1 MLNKIGWLLCFI
13 LSIFLL
19 NDSSAYAIWGGK
31 ITSFTADQVHISA
44 DGKIDAN
51 MKIYVTPDKMRMDGM
66 PGSKEGLDISMIYL
80 KEEKIHYMINNT
92 KKLFFKMPLDE
103 EKMKQAIK
111 SVQTSENE
119 KILGTE
125 KVNGFKCIKKEI
137 ETTVELMG
145 FKQKS
150 KSIVWVAKN
159 LDMPVRTK
167 MDDGSIIELRN
178 LKKGIPEDKYF
189 QVPKGYKQASNIMV
203 LMGMDFGNSLTEE
216 KADDN
221 IGKKEEKGEPFKLPF
236 KLPEGLKKFN
246 PFGKE

>member
-1 MLNKIGWLLCFI
+1 MLNKIGWFLCFI

-19 NDSSAYAIWGGK
+19 NDSSAHAIWGGK

-44 DGKIDAN
+44 DGKIVAN
-51 MKIYVTPDKMRMDGM
+51 MKIYITPDKMRIDGM
-66 PGSKEGLDISMIYL
+66 PGCKEDLDISMIYL
-80 KEEKIHYMINNT
+80 KGEKIHYMINHT
-92 KKLFFKMPLDE
+92 RKLFIKMPLDE

-111 SVQTSENE
+111 SVETSENK

-137 ETTVELMG
+137 ETTVKLMG
-145 FKQKS
+145 FKQKT
-150 KSIVWVAKN
+150 KTIVWVAKS
-159 LDMPVRTK
+159 LDMPIRTK
-167 MDDGSIIELRN
+167 MDDGAITELRN
-178 LKKGIPEDKYF
+178 LKKGIPEDRYF
-189 QVPKGYKQASNIMV
+189 QVPKGYKQAPNMMALI
-203 LMGMDFGNSLTEE
+203 GMDLEDSLTEE

-221 IGKKEEKGEPFKLPF
+221 IEKKEKKREPF